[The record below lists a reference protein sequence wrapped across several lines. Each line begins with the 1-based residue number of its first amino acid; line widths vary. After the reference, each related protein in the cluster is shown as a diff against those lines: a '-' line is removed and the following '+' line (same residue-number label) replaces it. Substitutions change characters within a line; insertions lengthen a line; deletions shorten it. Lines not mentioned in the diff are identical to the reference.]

1 MDTRPIELAAH
12 LVPGVV
18 ALATYWI
25 AALARKGSGPH
36 RLAGKVYLLAMVAL
50 LLPAIPLSWRVLQHF
65 DAGFGVFLFYL
76 VLITATALW
85 QGWTPIAYKRDF
97 ARYTGQ
103 GYRRLAWANLLAG
116 AGVLGLGLALLQPI
130 FIGFSLPGLLGGRG
144 MLRLAAC
151 GPAHPRWWMG
161 EHLGAMLA
169 CGVATHIAFL
179 SIGLPRLLPALAG
192 EGMRVF
198 AWLAPLA
205 IALAMRLWL
214 VRKYLPAPTART
226 AAAGVQQGASMAP

>member
-12 LVPGVV
+12 LIPGVV

-36 RLAGKVYLLAMVAL
+36 RLAGKVYLVAMVAV

-65 DAGFGVFLFYL
+65 DQGFGVFLFYL
-76 VLITATALW
+76 LLITATALW
-85 QGWTPIAYKRDF
+85 QGWTAIRHKRDF
-97 ARYTGQ
+97 ARYTGI
-103 GYRRLAWANLLAG
+103 GYRRLAWANVMAG
-116 AGVLGLGLALLQPI
+116 AGVLGLGVVLMQPI
-130 FIGFSLPGLLGGRG
+130 FIGFSLPGLLGGRS
-144 MLRLAAC
+144 MLMLARR

-192 EGMRVF
+192 EGLRVF

-205 IALAMRLWL
+205 IALAVRAWL
-214 VRKYLPAPTART
+214 VRKYLPPVPARAPVA
-226 AAAGVQQGASMAP
+226 GASSVG

>member
-1 MDTRPIELAAH
+1 MDTRPIELVAH

-25 AALARKGSGPH
+25 AALARKGSAPH
-36 RLAGKVYLLAMVAL
+36 RFAGKVYLLAMVAL
-50 LLPAIPLSWRVLQHF
+50 LVPAIPLSWRVLQHF
-65 DAGFGVFLFYL
+65 DTGFGVFLFYL
-76 VLITATALW
+76 LLITATALW
-85 QGWTPIAYKRDF
+85 QGWTAIVHKRDF
-97 ARYTGQ
+97 ARYTGA

-116 AGVLGLGLALLQPI
+116 AGVLGLGLALLHPI

-144 MLRLAAC
+144 MLKLAAR

-214 VRKYLPAPTART
+214 VRKYLPAPPAR
-226 AAAGVQQGASMAP
+226 AAAKSAPAVANSAG